1 MAFVRENPGFFTGL
15 GAGILMTYA
24 FGKLAASYFPSQ
36 KEDESDDELE
46 GIIQKY
52 FQLSKSSIIFYYNH
66 LKKDNE

>member
-15 GAGILMTYA
+15 GAGIVITYA

-46 GIIQKY
+46 GIDTN
-52 FQLSKSSIIFYYNH
+52 IFNWANLELY
-66 LKKDNE
+66 

>member
-1 MAFVRENPGFFTGL
+1 MALVRENPGFFTGL

-46 GIIQKY
+46 GNHTN
-52 FQLSKSSIIFYYNH
+52 IFN
-66 LKKDNE
+66 